1 MNYCPHCA
9 EPLSKITEV
18 CPHCNKA
25 ISPEVLQSLYE
36 NDASSRKNRTARR
49 KIWFK
54 EHALIIFPVLTLI
67 AGLIAGGIL
76 TYGYA
81 QIEFAGERDAFETRI
96 AQLEATIAQKDARV
110 ASASEDF
117 QNQLNQ
123 KNEIITIMQEEL
135 DIMGRVMNFTIRL
148 ARNSTITPASA
159 NEADF
164 YRRNVRYLEGQFNL
178 QQEQLEQAGYENLQ
192 NYNLITVPQL
202 MSE

>member
-9 EPLSKITEV
+9 EPLSKIADV

-36 NDASSRKNRTARR
+36 DQKSSRESRSARR
-49 KIWFK
+49 KIWFR
-54 EHALIIFPVLTLI
+54 EHALYIIPVIALV
-67 AGLIAGGIL
+67 AGLIAGAVI

-81 QIEFAGERDAFETRI
+81 QVEFAGEREDFQSQI
-96 AQLEATIAQKDARV
+96 AQLNATIAQKDAKV
-110 ASASEDF
+110 ANASEDF

-123 KNEIITIMQEEL
+123 KNEIIAIMHEEL
-135 DIMGRVMNFTIRL
+135 DIMGKVMNFTIRL
-148 ARNSTITPASA
+148 ARNSTITP
-159 NEADF
+159 NTTDEADF

-178 QQEQLEQAGYENLQ
+178 QQEQLEQAGYENIQ
-192 NYNLITVPQL
+192 SFNLVTVPQL